1 MNTEDYI
8 KFLEK
13 EIHTTII
20 ATVDEKGLPVTCA
33 IDIMYSDEKGLY
45 FLTAKGKGFYHRL
58 IKEKFIALTGIKGED
73 TMHCVAVS
81 VRGNCRES
89 RQRHQADEIL
99 PPNET
104 GQNSS
109 GRASRRRDLRLGQF
123 RPVGTLRLDYEL
135 SCRKCFGRFRLS
147 GDEDQRKPG
156 RAIRTERHGIDQKR
170 Y

>member
-1 MNTEDYI
+1 MNTKEYI

-81 VRGNCRES
+81 VRGKVEELGGELLPFLFS
-89 RQRHQADEIL
+89 KIL
-99 PPNET
+99 IWLKFIQQKNQE
-104 GQNSS
+104 
-109 GRASRRRDLRLGQF
+109 RR
-123 RPVGTLRLDYEL
+123 
-135 SCRKCFGRFRLS
+135 
-147 GDEDQRKPG
+147 
-156 RAIRTERHGIDQKR
+156 
-170 Y
+170 